1 LAVRRWSLAKSTCSP
16 PNSELKAPSQRPT
29 TNGQRRFRPVTRGQG
44 RTISQ
49 PSRICHQCEIQWI
62 PRHENEFS
70 SREISVSRSADE
82 YITCRSCDFR
92 YPHSRGLCVMCGAPA
107 QTTASAKTT
116 TELAPEPAASPR
128 SQAAI
133 FDTVSPPVESQ
144 GRGKS
149 IWIGIA
155 VAVVLLVPL
164 FLVIHN
170 WQLSQSTGPVAAT
183 TDHSTQTPA
192 TPVAAPVLATKRPAK
207 KVHTPIPAPQPVET
221 VASPTS
227 DSPTELWK
235 SVRSGDSRAEVT
247 LAKLYLDGN
256 SVPQS
261 CEQTHM
267 LLLAA
272 SKKGSKAADNL
283 LSGAYVERCQNASV
297 Q

>member
-1 LAVRRWSLAKSTCSP
+1 MS
-16 PNSELKAPSQRPT
+16 RPT
-29 TNGQRRFRPVTRGQG
+29 
-44 RTISQ
+44 
-49 PSRICHQCEIQWI
+49 
-62 PRHENEFS
+62 
-70 SREISVSRSADE
+70 DE
-82 YITCRSCDFR
+82 YITWRSCDFR
-92 YPHSRGLCVMCGAPA
+92 YPQSRGLCVMCGAPA
-107 QTTASAKTT
+107 QTTAPAQAP
-116 TELAPEPAASPR
+116 TELASEPTASPR

-155 VAVVLLVPL
+155 VAVVLLMPL

-170 WQLSQSTGPVAAT
+170 WQLSQSTEPVAAT

-192 TPVAAPVLATKRPAK
+192 TPVAAPVLANKRPAK
-207 KVHTPIPAPQPVET
+207 KVHTPSPVQQPVET

-283 LSGAYVERCQNASV
+283 LSGAYVERCQSASA

>member
-1 LAVRRWSLAKSTCSP
+1 M
-16 PNSELKAPSQRPT
+16 
-29 TNGQRRFRPVTRGQG
+29 
-44 RTISQ
+44 
-49 PSRICHQCEIQWI
+49 
-62 PRHENEFS
+62 
-70 SREISVSRSADE
+70 SRSADE
-82 YITCRSCDFR
+82 FITCHSCDFR
-92 YPHSRGLCVMCGAPA
+92 YPQSRGMCVMCGAPPLTA
-107 QTTASAKTT
+107 APVQTS
-116 TELAPEPAASPR
+116 TETPSRAAASQQSPR
-128 SQAAI
+128 ETIGTI
-133 FDTVSPPVESQ
+133 FDTVSPPVESH

-170 WQLSQSTGPVAAT
+170 SQLSQSTEPVAAVNKT
-183 TDHSTQTPA
+183 LPQIKSEEIAP
-192 TPVAAPVLATKRPAK
+192 PVRAAKRSAK
-207 KVHTPIPAPQPVET
+207 KVQPPIPSEQPAET
-221 VASPTS
+221 AASPAI
-227 DSPTELWK
+227 DNPAELWK

-283 LSGAYVERCQNASV
+283 LTGAYLERCQNASI